1 MEPAEALSFVI
12 FYSGAF
18 IMPLVAGRLRVP
30 AAVGE
35 ILFGL
40 LVGSAGLRLVHPTAF
55 TDFLAELGFVFL
67 MFLVGTEIDFN
78 RIEKEGVGGVVLA
91 AVVAAS
97 TLGVGALLAWNL
109 GFPFYL
115 ALVLGAMSVGI
126 LLVTLAEVGESG
138 TRFGQAL
145 LLVGSIGELLTLLSL
160 TGYDLIH
167 RHGIGSELAIEIVK
181 ALVLFV
187 AALSILALLRL
198 AVWWFPHRFKRWVD
212 LDDPSEVGVRA
223 GIMLMLSLAALAG
236 WVGLESILG
245 AFLAGAL
252 FSYVFRDKGILETKL
267 SALGQGFFIPI
278 FFINLGVEFNLAALG
293 DPASILKLV
302 AILAIASLVTKLL
315 PAALLLLAGISLR
328 QVVSSA
334 FILAAPLTLLVAASE
349 MGHELGVLDDRL
361 SEAIILLAIVS
372 GVVFPT
378 AFKLL
383 TPIHTERQPESGQ
396 TIEGLTGSDDEDPT
410 PGLFG

>member
-18 IMPLVAGRLRVP
+18 LMPLIAGRLRVP

-40 LVGSAGLRLVHPTAF
+40 LVGNAGLRLVHPTAF

-67 MFLVGTEIDFN
+67 MFLVGAEIDFN
-78 RIEKEGVGGVVLA
+78 RIEKEGIGGVVLA
-91 AVVAAS
+91 AFVAAS
-97 TLGVGALLAWNL
+97 TLGVGALLAWQL

-138 TRFGQAL
+138 TRFGQSI
-145 LLVGSIGELLTLLSL
+145 LLVGSIGELLTLLAL
-160 TGYDLIH
+160 TGYDLIL
-167 RHGIGSELAIEIVK
+167 RHGIGSELAIEIGK
-181 ALVLFV
+181 ALFLFV

-198 AVWWFPHRFKRWVD
+198 AVWWFPHQFKRWVD

-252 FSYVFRDKGILETKL
+252 FSYVFREKGVLETKL

-278 FFINLGVEFNLAALG
+278 FFINVGVEFDLATLG
-293 DPASILKLV
+293 NPASLLKLV
-302 AILAIASLVTKLL
+302 AILATASLVTKFL
-315 PAALLLLAGISLR
+315 PATLLLFVGISFR

-349 MGHELGVLDDRL
+349 MGHEIGVLDDRL
-361 SEAIILLAIVS
+361 SAAIVLLAIIS

-378 AFKLL
+378 AFKVLVPKHSEE
-383 TPIHTERQPESGQ
+383 TKSGE
-396 TIEGLTGSDDEDPT
+396 TIEGLTGSDDEDSM